1 MKNIKAKYS
10 NKEIPMMRVMSK
22 IQFKIIVS
30 YVPIVLI
37 YLMSNQIFI
46 HIILIIAT
54 MLKIFQPIDKK
65 KNCIIVIICKV
76 DIAYS

>member
-10 NKEIPMMRVMSK
+10 NKEIPIMSK
-22 IQFKIIVS
+22 IQFKIVIQ

-37 YLMSNQIFI
+37 YLMQNQIFI
-46 HIILIIAT
+46 HKILIIAT
-54 MLKIFQPIDKK
+54 KLKIFQPIDKK
-65 KNCIIVIICKV
+65 KNCTIVIICKV